1 MPQSVIKMK
10 ELESRTGVGREAIRF
25 YIREGMLPEPEKPKR
40 NVAHYSE
47 NHVKRLRAIRHMQ
60 ESREMSLAKIK
71 AVLDSAEFDTLIENE
86 SLQGLERLIPA
97 LLDGVAPA
105 PERSAGDVLA
115 DGDVTEAELSQ
126 LVERGVVSPARRQG
140 VDWLDFR
147 DQAILR
153 KWGRLRE
160 AGFTRE
166 RGYDLGTLQRFKDA
180 AEHLAAQEV
189 PQFLAAFGDGI
200 SAEAAAEIAA
210 EGIENA
216 NDIIAQLH
224 IKALIRQLTE
234 QLGRQ

>member
-1 MPQSVIKMK
+1 MPESVIKMK

-47 NHVKRLRAIRHMQ
+47 MHVKRLRAIRHMQ
-60 ESREMSLAKIK
+60 DSREMSLAKIK

-140 VDWLDFR
+140 VDWFDFR

-153 KWGRLRE
+153 KWGQLRE
-160 AGFTRE
+160 AGFTCE
-166 RGYDLGTLQRFKDA
+166 RGYDLELLQRFKDA
-180 AEHLAAQEV
+180 AEHLAAKEV

-200 SAEAAAEIAA
+200 SAETAAEIAA
-210 EGIENA
+210 EGIESA

-234 QLGRQ
+234 QLDRQ

>member
-1 MPQSVIKMK
+1 
-10 ELESRTGVGREAIRF
+10 
-25 YIREGMLPEPEKPKR
+25 MLPEPEKPKR

-115 DGDVTEAELSQ
+115 DGDVTETELSQ

-216 NDIIAQLH
+216 NEIIAQLH

>member
-1 MPQSVIKMK
+1 MSESVIKMK
-10 ELESRTGVGREAIRF
+10 ELEARTGVGREAIRF

-40 NVAHYSE
+40 NVAYYRE
-47 NHVKRLRAIRHMQ
+47 DHVKRLLAIRHLQ
-60 ESREMSLAKIK
+60 ESREMSLARIK
-71 AVLDSAEFDTLIENE
+71 AVLDSAEFDALAENE

-105 PERSAGDVLA
+105 PERSAVDVLA
-115 DGDVTEAELSQ
+115 DGDVSQAELTE
-126 LVERGVVSPARRQG
+126 LVERGVVSPVRREG
-140 VDWLDFR
+140 TDWLDFR

-153 KWGRLRE
+153 KWGQLRE

-166 RGYDLGTLQRFKDA
+166 RGYDLETLQRFKDA
-180 AEHLAAQEV
+180 AEQLAATEV
-189 PQFLAAFGDGI
+189 QQFLTAFGHGL

-210 EGIENA
+210 GGIENA

-234 QLGRQ
+234 QLSRQ